1 MAGSCLPQREGTK
14 ARPTRGSSEGRAV
27 CTAFRGDAHVEGKL
41 SESLYWR
48 APSYK
53 AKRSLIEEHVAAAV
67 LRVGRF
73 LVDNERL
80 LVVAASTMIM
90 SLSHTALRPVL
101 PVFAKSFGVGA
112 AAVGTTISVYAI
124 ARLMMNLPAGI
135 LADRYGRKPLL
146 VWGPLITAFGM
157 IGCGMSRNFTQLLA
171 WRWVTG
177 VGSALQ
183 MSGSQLYLADISLSS
198 NRARTLGTNQAASLL
213 GGLVGPALGG
223 LLADMSGL
231 RAPFTLTGCA
241 ALMAAIY
248 GAIRLP
254 ETMGTQKSEPTGAS
268 SGSSKE
274 EVLANSSSA
283 AESAAEEEA
292 TPLLEAK
299 ALQPGE
305 APSMEALQKPE
316 RKLKETRTFNPRKM
330 RPKRRKER
338 PAWQLLLGSRDFGAI
353 MLLNAMM
360 FMTQNG
366 SRAVLVPLLATQA
379 FGVTTTT
386 LGLLFAAMA
395 VVSFVGVMPAS
406 FVADKLGRKW
416 TIVPSCLGLAGAL
429 LLMAFTGRQEMF
441 TVAMMMYA
449 AASACIGATPAAYAA
464 DVMPHSVSG
473 FGLGIY
479 RCAGDIGLMVGPALL
494 GWIADMTSVHTA
506 LQVNAVAMIA
516 VVAYFG
522 LAARETKHIRVR
534 AEQERRAAVAAA

>member
-1 MAGSCLPQREGTK
+1 M
-14 ARPTRGSSEGRAV
+14 RASYKRTTT
-27 CTAFRGDAHVEGKL
+27 CTAFKHDAHAKEKL
-41 SESLYWR
+41 EQQLYR
-48 APSYK
+48 SVSAYK
-53 AKRSLIEEHVAAAV
+53 AKKNLVEERSAAAV
-67 LRVGRF
+67 ARIGRF
-73 LVDNERL
+73 LAENERL

-101 PVFAKSFGVGA
+101 PVFAKGFGVGA
-112 AAVGTTISVYAI
+112 AAVGTTISVYAV

-146 VWGPLITAFGM
+146 VWGPLITALGM
-157 IGCGMSRNFTQLLA
+157 VGCGASRSFAQLLA

-177 VGSALQ
+177 LGSALQ
-183 MSGSQLYLADISLSS
+183 MSGAQLYLADISASS
-198 NRARTLGTNQAASLL
+198 NRARTMGTNQAASLL
-213 GGLVGPALGG
+213 GGLIGPALGG
-223 LLADMSGL
+223 LLADVSGL

-241 ALMAAIY
+241 ALLAALY

-254 ETMGTQKSEPTGAS
+254 ETMGTRKEAESAS
-268 SGSSKE
+268 CAKAMPEE
-274 EVLANSSSA
+274 EVMANSSSA
-283 AESAAEEEA
+283 AESKAEEQQV
-292 TPLLEAK
+292 PLLEAR
-299 ALQPGE
+299 ALPAGSVQ
-305 APSMEALQKPE
+305 SMEATEKPE

-330 RPKRRKER
+330 RPKRRRER

-416 TIVPSCLGLAGAL
+416 TIMPSCLGLAGAL
-429 LLMAFTGRQEMF
+429 LLMAVTGRQEMF
-441 TVAMMMYA
+441 IAAMMLYA
-449 AASACIGATPAAYAA
+449 AANACIGATPAAYAA
-464 DVMPHSVSG
+464 DVMPQSVSG

-494 GWIADMTSVHTA
+494 GWIADMTSVQTA
-506 LQVNAVAMIA
+506 LRVNAMAMIT
-516 VVAYFG
+516 VVGCFG
-522 LAARETKHIRVR
+522 LFARETKHIRVR
-534 AEQERRAAVAAA
+534 AEQERRAAMAGG